1 MDLGETG
8 DARAIDDLVQ
18 LCAHSGPTVRRAAAS
33 ALGKLAANEG
43 IRRAVPKLCALLKQK
58 LYQQEGKKLI
68 SLYPTDLSRHGCR
81 PAAAR
86 VIAAFSCSVRRIS
99 RVVNPP
105 PGGTAISVSR
115 ATQRRSSN
123 RKYGRAVRLTR
134 IRASAYTGI
143 SDRSVLARN
152 SR

>member
-1 MDLGETG
+1 MNRRQLQAEAEQARRRAVDLGETG

-68 SLYPTDLSRHGCR
+68 SLYPTDLSQLDGRLS
-81 PAAAR
+81 AALSSI
-86 VIAAFSCSVRRIS
+86 VL
-99 RVVNPP
+99 
-105 PGGTAISVSR
+105 PGRG
-115 ATQRRSSN
+115 
-123 RKYGRAVRLTR
+123 
-134 IRASAYTGI
+134 
-143 SDRSVLARN
+143 
-152 SR
+152 